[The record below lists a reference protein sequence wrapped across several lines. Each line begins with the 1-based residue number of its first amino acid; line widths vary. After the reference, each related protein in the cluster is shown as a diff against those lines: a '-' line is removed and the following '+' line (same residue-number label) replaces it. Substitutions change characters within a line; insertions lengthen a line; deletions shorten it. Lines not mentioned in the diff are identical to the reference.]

1 MNDMFR
7 WLIGHPEIVL
17 TIENDDL
24 HESSMR
30 IEMRRRYSGYRTAMM
45 IDLIEL
51 EHALYD
57 MLDRHNDSINRARI
71 MLVED
76 KDGNKL

>member
-1 MNDMFR
+1 MNDIFR

-57 MLDRHNDSINRARI
+57 ITDVLDDMLDRYNDYINSARRT
-71 MLVED
+71 
-76 KDGNKL
+76 K